1 MESLF
6 SATDFTSEAFNSL
19 ATENLSSATEFLCK
33 VFHASAVEF
42 AWLRLHGWV
51 AHDAAERDG
60 FGLTRFWVEMDSQSR
75 SAVDVD
81 VFMVVNKHTDFSGSG
96 RAQLHVEVA

>member
-1 MESLF
+1 MESFF
-6 SATDFTSEAFNSL
+6 SATDFASEAFNSL
-19 ATENLSSATEFLCK
+19 ATENLLSATEFLCK

-42 AWLRLHGWV
+42 TWLQLHGWV

-60 FGLTRFWVEMDSQSR
+60 FGLTQFWVEMDSQSR
-75 SAVDVD
+75 SAIDVD
-81 VFMVVNKHTDFSGSG
+81 VFMVVNKHTDFSGSV